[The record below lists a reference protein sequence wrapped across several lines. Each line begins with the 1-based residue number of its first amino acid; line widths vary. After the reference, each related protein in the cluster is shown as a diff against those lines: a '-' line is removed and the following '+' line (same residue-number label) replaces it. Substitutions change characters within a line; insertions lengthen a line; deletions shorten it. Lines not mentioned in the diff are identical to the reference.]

1 MYQTIPALLPVIP
14 APQPA
19 SGRPQPVDRR
29 QDSPD
34 FGKPGGLAA
43 IPLDDVRRR
52 CYRKGVMRIGEFEI
66 AEPVPEL
73 RDPHMLV
80 VLRPWIDVGNVGS
93 LSLGRI
99 ERHLRSQELGRL
111 HRPGRFYDFTRYRP
125 RSYLVSGSRE
135 VTIPNTI
142 IRYANPENGPHLLTA
157 HLLEPHLYG
166 EDYSEALLE
175 IIRHFGVRQ
184 YSLIGGMYDMVP
196 HTRPLVVSGIGAGNN
211 VARDYS
217 IAGARPSSYE
227 GPTTIT
233 YTISETAAG
242 LGLETRAFVVHLP
255 QYLNLDDDFQGTA
268 RMMNLLCRLYD
279 LPDFI
284 AQAERGEQQYAELS
298 PRDRGMPSPD
308 MLARIEEIYDK
319 EYGGDNR
326 PPPADIPL
334 PSSIEQFL
342 QGLEINLGGDDNDDD
357 AGSDAGRGRRNDP
370 DDDGDRGRPDDR
382 DLTPV

>member
-1 MYQTIPALLPVIP
+1 
-14 APQPA
+14 
-19 SGRPQPVDRR
+19 
-29 QDSPD
+29 
-34 FGKPGGLAA
+34 
-43 IPLDDVRRR
+43 
-52 CYRKGVMRIGEFEI
+52 MRIGEFDI

-125 RSYLVSGSRE
+125 RSYLVSGKRE

-142 IRYANPENGPHLLTA
+142 VRYANPEDGQHLITA

-175 IIRHFGVRQ
+175 IVRYFGVKQ
-184 YSLIGGMYDMVP
+184 YALVGGMYDMVP
-196 HTRPLVVSGIGAGNN
+196 HTRPLVVSGIGSGEN

-217 IAGARPSSYE
+217 IAGARPSNYE

-233 YTISETAAG
+233 YTIAETATRM
-242 LGLETRAFVVHLP
+242 GLETRAFVVHLP

-268 RMMNLLCRLYD
+268 RMMNLLCRLYN

-284 AQAERGEQQYAELS
+284 AQPERGQRQYDELS
-298 PRDRGMPSPD
+298 PRDGRLPD
-308 MLARIEEIYDK
+308 RSVLARIEELYDN

-334 PSSIEQFL
+334 PSSIEEFL
-342 QGLEINLGGDDNDDD
+342 QGLEINLADGDSSGSGSGNDGGGSSSDGGNDRDRDDD
-357 AGSDAGRGRRNDP
+357 S
-370 DDDGDRGRPDDR
+370 PDDR